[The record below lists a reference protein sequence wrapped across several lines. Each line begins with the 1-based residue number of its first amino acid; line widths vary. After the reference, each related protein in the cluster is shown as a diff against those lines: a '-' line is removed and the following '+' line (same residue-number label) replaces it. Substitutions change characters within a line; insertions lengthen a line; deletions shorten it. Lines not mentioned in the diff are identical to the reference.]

1 MRRALRVGLAVCALW
16 LGACAAP
23 SPPADR
29 SYAGR
34 FSVLAV
40 DGEVRQSVSGLFTL
54 EVRGAQQRIELA
66 TPVGATVARI
76 EIGPGR
82 ATATGPQLQSASG
95 PDAERL
101 VEDLVGWRLPLTGF
115 ADWIEGRP
123 APDRPAT
130 TLRDGDRISEIAQ
143 DGWTI
148 RIVEFSP
155 ATQRPRRLLMDR
167 PPAGGGPALSV
178 RLVVDDPH

>member
-1 MRRALRVGLAVCALW
+1 MRRALRVAVTAVALW

-23 SPPADR
+23 APPPER

-34 FSVLAV
+34 FSALAV
-40 DGEVRQSVSGLFTL
+40 DGERRESVNGLFTL
-54 EVRGAQQRIELA
+54 EVRGAQQRIDLA
-66 TPVGATVARI
+66 TPVGTTVARI
-76 EIGPGR
+76 EISPGR

-101 VEDLVGWRLPLTGF
+101 VEELLGWRLPVAGL
-115 ADWIEGRP
+115 ADWIDGRP

-130 TLRDGDRISEIAQ
+130 TLRDGDRISEIVQ

-148 RIVEFSP
+148 RIAEYSP

-167 PPAGGGPALSV
+167 PGAGGGPALSV
-178 RLVVDDPH
+178 RLIVDDPH